1 MTTVGILMKLKGHWS
16 PRQSHVYHPLDSAW
30 SGFSAGRKPCQ
41 SADDRWWQPATKATK
56 PFFAFCFGTCGVRR
70 LLFHSIPF
78 RRLVC
83 HPDQGARNL
92 YLRLM
97 YFAAFEN
104 KPLYIFWWKC
114 RNLESINFRELG
126 CLIPKCND
134 AKMCRDPKKAVQHH
148 PIWQ

>member
-1 MTTVGILMKLKGHWS
+1 MTTVGILTQGDHMCITPWTVLGLVS
-16 PRQSHVYHPLDSAW
+16 QQGGSHASQQMTDDDSQQRKQRSLSSHFASAHVV
-30 SGFSAGRKPCQ
+30 SG
-41 SADDRWWQPATKATK
+41 
-56 PFFAFCFGTCGVRR
+56 R

-104 KPLYIFWWKC
+104 KPLYNFWWKC

-134 AKMCRDPKKAVQHH
+134 AKMCRDPKKAVQLHK
-148 PIWQ
+148 IIARTDEATR